1 MSISLSQE
9 PMNMLIYMAEG
20 NLVANAIEVANWLT
34 FFREIIL
41 DNLNGFNLVM
51 YLLQMW
57 KREAKVKVPE

>member
-1 MSISLSQE
+1 
-9 PMNMLIYMAEG
+9 MLIYMAEG

-34 FFREIIL
+34 FKQGDYFGYSRWVQ
-41 DNLNGFNLVM
+41 LVM